1 MLFQEQLITSFKQ
14 YSEAI
19 YNYVFF
25 RVNRSKEIAED
36 LTQEVFLKAWQNR
49 EKFEE
54 QKSQLKTWLFVIARN
69 TVIDYYR
76 KNKNI
81 LPIFDKGEVA
91 KVSELE
97 AVEDKILAEDILQRI
112 AELADEERDIL
123 ILRYFE
129 DFELKEIAVIINKNY
144 SATKVLVF
152 RSLKKLKNLLTH
164 GSNKR

>member
-112 AELADEERDIL
+112 AELADEERGIL

>member
-1 MLFQEQLITSFKQ
+1 MLFQEQLITAFKQ